1 MSIVEEINQVHAE
14 YIEHHGSEPN
24 VAFVKI
30 HWKDDDDESEYT
42 ETIAIDGVDAIHDE
56 DILFYCNSLQ
66 GLIGLTNEGPGEDF
80 IVTQFINFDNID

>member
-1 MSIVEEINQVHAE
+1 MSLVEEINQAHAE
-14 YIEHHGSEPN
+14 YIERTGKTPN

-42 ETIAIDGVDAIHDE
+42 ETIAIDGIDAIHDE

-66 GLIGLTNEGPGEDF
+66 GLIGLTTEGSGEDF
-80 IVTQFINFDNID
+80 YVSDFINFDNIG